1 MSLRP
6 ICFMVMP
13 FGTKETGASAP
24 HPPRVDFDALWH
36 DAIAPAL
43 ESMGY
48 RAVRAD
54 QDTGAVIVKEML
66 ERLFFSHLVVADISI
81 ANANAYYEIGVRH
94 AAREDNC
101 VLIAADWAKPVFDLQ
116 QIRRIGYPLPQEKV
130 DADTARAIRA
140 VLTKAI
146 PEVRAGR
153 SPVHSLIGGYPQVP
167 PNSRRAQELADQ
179 LEAFEMLRAR
189 MLAIRNMPREERD
202 AAAEA
207 FLAENPPAC
216 IGLDTTAIEIF
227 RFVRDV
233 LGDWSRTA
241 QFIDGL
247 PETIRKSAY
256 LREQRALAQ
265 SYLGSHTDAIAALEA
280 LIQTF
285 GDSGERSGLIGG
297 RYKKLYN
304 ASVKAGKPDRRMLDR
319 AIEAYQRGML
329 LDLNDYYCSCNLPA
343 LYRERGDDQDEQQAE
358 AAAAVARLACERARQ
373 RGSADEWLKPT
384 LLGLVFAEHNHPL
397 SRALTREVE
406 REGADAWKL
415 DSTLSDLHRHVAQ
428 MKDTAMQAEFTA
440 LIARLEAI

>member
-146 PEVRAGR
+146 PEVRARGLR
-153 SPVHSLIGGYPQVP
+153 VRRRRPVRP
-167 PNSRRAQELADQ
+167 
-179 LEAFEMLRAR
+179 
-189 MLAIRNMPREERD
+189 AIPS
-202 AAAEA
+202 
-207 FLAENPPAC
+207 FPAHPC
-216 IGLDTTAIEIF
+216 
-227 RFVRDV
+227 RF
-233 LGDWSRTA
+233 A
-241 QFIDGL
+241 
-247 PETIRKSAY
+247 
-256 LREQRALAQ
+256 
-265 SYLGSHTDAIAALEA
+265 
-280 LIQTF
+280 
-285 GDSGERSGLIGG
+285 GER
-297 RYKKLYN
+297 
-304 ASVKAGKPDRRMLDR
+304 
-319 AIEAYQRGML
+319 
-329 LDLNDYYCSCNLPA
+329 C
-343 LYRERGDDQDEQQAE
+343 
-358 AAAAVARLACERARQ
+358 
-373 RGSADEWLKPT
+373 
-384 LLGLVFAEHNHPL
+384 
-397 SRALTREVE
+397 
-406 REGADAWKL
+406 
-415 DSTLSDLHRHVAQ
+415 
-428 MKDTAMQAEFTA
+428 
-440 LIARLEAI
+440 